1 MVRQTV
7 EITNETGLHARP
19 ASEFTKV
26 ASKLDCDV
34 FLEKDGQQVNAK
46 SILGLLSLAIT
57 KGSKL
62 DIITDGSDE
71 VEGLAQLVTLIE
83 NLED

>member
-1 MVRQTV
+1 MVSQTV
-7 EITNETGLHARP
+7 EIMNESGLHARP

-34 FLEKDGQQVNAK
+34 FIEKDGQRVNAK

-62 DIITDGSDE
+62 DIITDGAGEED
-71 VEGLAQLVTLIE
+71 GLAQLVTLIN
-83 NLED
+83 NLSD